1 MASVYPSRRLRSD
14 SIAMQRAGSLARR
27 MSRHSSAAL
36 LVFSIIQV
44 WAVVTATPVAGSQ
57 WLPLVALGLLVVIAI
72 PFARRIERR
81 WGELADNALP
91 CPALLVEFRRDRAR
105 LWALALLVPALWV
118 VSYAAVAEA
127 ATRAF

>member
-1 MASVYPSRRLRSD
+1 MASVYPSRRVRSY
-14 SIAMQRAGSLARR
+14 SIRAQRAGSLARR
-27 MSRHSSAAL
+27 MSRHSAGAL

-44 WAVVTATPVAGSQ
+44 WAVVTATPVAGGQ
-57 WLPLVALGLLVVIAI
+57 WLPLIALGLLIVIAI

-81 WGELADNALP
+81 WGDLADNALP
-91 CPALLVEFRRDRAR
+91 CPALVTQFRRDRAR

-118 VSYAAVAEA
+118 LSYAAVAEA